1 MRKDQLAFLAAGLV
15 FGLLFGF
22 GAFHAWST
30 RPGGSPGAEAS
41 VATGPMGPSAMSGVP
56 PQAPA
61 AAPPAGG
68 APMVGLINELKSRLQ
83 ADPKDLEAAT
93 GLAHLYHDAGMFGQA
108 IPFYERAVELSSK
121 DPNLLTDLGICLQE
135 VGRLDDSLEAF
146 ARASAADPA
155 HWQSLY
161 NTVIVAMKDG
171 RVDRAGEALE
181 RLETVNPQ
189 APNLGELK
197 DAVERMRRVGTGRE
211 AKS

>member
-30 RPGGSPGAEAS
+30 RPGAGGGSGAA
-41 VATGPMGPSAMSGVP
+41 VATGPMGPSAMGSVP
-56 PQAPA
+56 PQAPTA
-61 AAPPAGG
+61 SSPGGG
-68 APMVGLINELKSRLQ
+68 APMVGLINELKRRLQ
-83 ADPKDLEAAT
+83 SDPKDLEAAT
-93 GLAHLYHDAGMFGQA
+93 GLAHLYHDAGMFDQA
-108 IPFYERAVELSSK
+108 IPFYERAVELASK

-135 VGRLDDSLEAF
+135 IGRLDESLDAF

-171 RVDRAGEALE
+171 RVDRAGEALQ
-181 RLETVNPQ
+181 RLETVHPQ

-197 DAVERMRRVGTGRE
+197 DAVERMRRAGTGRE